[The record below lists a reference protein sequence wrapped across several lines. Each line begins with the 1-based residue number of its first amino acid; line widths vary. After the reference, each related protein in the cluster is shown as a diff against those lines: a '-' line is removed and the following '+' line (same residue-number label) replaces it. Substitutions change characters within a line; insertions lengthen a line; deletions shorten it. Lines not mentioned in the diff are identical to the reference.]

1 MTDELP
7 IERHQLLADI
17 AEWYYIDGMS
27 QHDIARRVDLSRPS
41 ISRLL
46 LDAREAGIVEIKI
59 HRPIPTVPELE
70 RELESRFSLR
80 QVRVLERR
88 AASEVEVLR
97 TVGRLGVM
105 TLDSVLEDGMTFGL
119 SWGTTVHAVIEML
132 SSRRLPGVK
141 VVQLI
146 GGVGAPYRSID
157 ASEQCRRA
165 ARVFG
170 AQHYYLNAPMRVE
183 NPEVAAALREDHS
196 IREVLELAQHTDVA
210 LVGIGSIIPEISTQ
224 YHSGYISYDDLRK
237 LDKLGTVGAVCA
249 SNYDIMGQH
258 VHAPWLEDC
267 TIGVRWDHLQ
277 QFDTVI
283 AVVVGKRK
291 APALL
296 GALRSGIVDI
306 LIADDAIVEE
316 MLSLLASGVL
326 PPNNEHNSASHL
338 DDR

>member
-1 MTDELP
+1 MPDELP

-59 HRPIPTVPELE
+59 HRPIPTVLELE

-88 AASEVEVLR
+88 TYSDEEVLR
-97 TVGRLGVM
+97 AIGQLGVLA
-105 TLDSVLEDGMTFGL
+105 LDNVLADGMTFGL
-119 SWGTTVHAVIEML
+119 SWGTTVHAVIEAL
-132 SSRRLPGVK
+132 SPRRLPDVK

-165 ARVFG
+165 ARMFG

-183 NPEVAAALREDHS
+183 NPEVATALREDHS

-210 LVGIGSIIPEISTQ
+210 LVGIGSIIPEVSTQ
-224 YHSGYISYDDLRK
+224 YHSGYISYDDLRS
-237 LDKLGTVGAVCA
+237 LDKLGAVGAICA

-258 VHAPWLEDC
+258 IEASWIEDC
-267 TIGVRWDHLQ
+267 TIGVRWENLQ
-277 QFDTVI
+277 QFGTVI
-283 AVVVGKRK
+283 AVAAGKRK
-291 APALL
+291 ASALL
-296 GALRSGIVDI
+296 GALRSGVVDI
-306 LIADDAIVEE
+306 LITDDLTVEE
-316 MLSLLASGVL
+316 MLSLVTASEPG
-326 PPNNEHNSASHL
+326 
-338 DDR
+338 